1 MSNPAALAL
10 TILPGTLAVCRLDPG
25 DAVPA
30 WAWAREPACVARTR
44 DELSVVC
51 AAEAV
56 PAGVRSEGGWRCLKA
71 EGPFDFALTGILS
84 AILAPL
90 AAAAI
95 PIFAFSTYDTDY
107 IMVKAENLDRATEA
121 LRAAGHRV
129 EE

>member
-1 MSNPAALAL
+1 MPDPAALTL
-10 TILPGTLAVCRLDPG
+10 TILPGTLAVCRLDVG
-25 DAVPA
+25 DPVPA
-30 WAWAREPACVARTR
+30 WAWAGEPACVARTR
-44 DELSVVC
+44 DELSIVC

-56 PAGVRSEGGWRCLKA
+56 PEGIRSEGGWRCLRA

-90 AAAAI
+90 AAAGI

-107 IMVKAENLDRATEA
+107 IMVKEENLDRAAET

-129 EE
+129 G